1 MPTPANGAIEIDWF
15 LPTNGD
21 GRHLTSSGL
30 PSVGLFQQGERAPTL
45 DYLRQVVRAAELG
58 DFDGIMV
65 PTASGFEDPWLIT
78 AVLAQEV
85 RRLRFLLTVRPGLE
99 LPAYSA
105 HRAATLQLLSDG
117 RLDLHVVSGS
127 SRFEQR
133 SLGDF
138 LEHDERY
145 ARTAEF
151 LEVFQSVWSG
161 RNQPYHGRYYR
172 SGGGAP
178 IAPQAPA
185 PAIYFGGASQA
196 AEQVGAAHAQ
206 TYLMWCEPPAMIAER
221 ILHMRERAA
230 ARGRTLRF
238 GLRVHVFAAPT
249 DDEAWAHVER
259 LLEEIPKEAIER
271 AQLQM
276 AAYESVGQSR
286 QTGLVKGRG
295 RRARELEVSANLWAG
310 VGLVRGGAGTALV
323 GSYEH
328 VAQRIE
334 EYYQLGVECF
344 VLSGF
349 PHLEEA
355 IHQGAE
361 LLPLLRRI
369 GRT

>member
-1 MPTPANGAIEIDWF
+1 
-15 LPTNGD
+15 
-21 GRHLTSSGL
+21 
-30 PSVGLFQQGERAPTL
+30 
-45 DYLRQVVRAAELG
+45 
-58 DFDGIMV
+58 
-65 PTASGFEDPWLIT
+65 
-78 AVLAQEV
+78 
-85 RRLRFLLTVRPGLE
+85 
-99 LPAYSA
+99 
-105 HRAATLQLLSDG
+105 
-117 RLDLHVVSGS
+117 
-127 SRFEQR
+127 
-133 SLGDF
+133 
-138 LEHDERY
+138 
-145 ARTAEF
+145 
-151 LEVFQSVWSG
+151 
-161 RNQPYHGRYYR
+161 
-172 SGGGAP
+172 
-178 IAPQAPA
+178 
-185 PAIYFGGASQA
+185 
-196 AEQVGAAHAQ
+196 
-206 TYLMWCEPPAMIAER
+206 
-221 ILHMRERAA
+221 
-230 ARGRTLRF
+230 GRTLRF